1 MSSCN
6 CFGFYVHFVH
16 AGTTV
21 VKFAPLAF
29 LDPYSYI
36 GMNETTPDV
45 RKLHDFM
52 MGKTS
57 TSDYQ
62 KLRPDI
68 RDTVIAT
75 WKAEKLWLRDKTE
88 LTQYLVWR
96 YIGTANGVFTVT
108 PGAVEQ
114 KSYDP
119 RHRPW

>member
-1 MSSCN
+1 MSICN
-6 CFGFYVHFVH
+6 CFCFYVHFVH
-16 AGTTV
+16 AGKTV

-36 GMNETTPDV
+36 GMNETTADV

-52 MGKTS
+52 MGKT
-57 TSDYQ
+57 TRSDYQ
-62 KLRPDI
+62 KLRPGI

-96 YIGTANGVFTVT
+96 YIGTANGVFRAT

-114 KSYDP
+114 KSYDH
-119 RHRPW
+119 RHMPW